1 MRCERIALPTEP
13 YPHRVIFSQRVQYIT
28 LFGVW
33 QEFFALFFKK
43 IPEIIV
49 IILTIFVNS
58 FTFYKKNA
66 KIFP

>member
-1 MRCERIALPTEP
+1 M
-13 YPHRVIFSQRVQYIT
+13 IFSQRVQYIT